1 MTTGMTARKVARVA
15 IYRPNDGEQP
25 MTLKQASASCGV
37 LALLIFASAA
47 HAERWVQ
54 VDPENQHL
62 WYDADSVRPAPNS
75 FITLWMSAGSNR
87 TVPGPDGKTIYPTLS
102 LIDCRART
110 AGAKINFDLGE
121 PLQLYDASSSMGEL
135 IAKLCSF
142 QNTTFQ

>member
-1 MTTGMTARKVARVA
+1 
-15 IYRPNDGEQP
+15 
-25 MTLKQASASCGV
+25 MTLKQVSACCGAV
-37 LALLIFASAA
+37 ALLLCASEAA

-75 FITLWMSAGSNR
+75 LITLWMSAGANR
-87 TVPGPDGKTIYPTLS
+87 TVTGPDGMTVYPTYS
-102 LIDCRART
+102 VIDCRART
-110 AGAKINFDLGE
+110 VGAKINLDLGE
-121 PLQLYDASSSMGEL
+121 PLQAYDASSSMGEL